1 MDTKKKTLNVAIA
14 TALLGTAGIVTLP
27 AQAAPKQVEL
37 EGYFRSGAG
46 TSSESGNIA
55 CVRLPGATTWFRLGN
70 ECDTYVALTF
80 GANLG
85 KVEDTTFKAKFT
97 FAQGTQGLANWEASA
112 PALREA
118 FVSADNIGSALEM
131 PSLNGTSLWVGKRY
145 YKNPDIH
152 MLDYTYWEPAQGP
165 GFGIDNIDVGV
176 GQFSYAMFRIG
187 DFTGYGIS
195 NNLTGFNPD
204 LIGGGSRTATVHD
217 FRLQKIDTNPGG
229 AVTVGVNLIRAS
241 NHDGTSTYT
250 TTVPQAVD
258 LDNNPAT
265 PPVNVM
271 VQQTNTIDNKP
282 GKNGIAFTLVHEQEN
297 LFGVGGTNTL
307 GFQFGNDAA
316 MLKGW
321 GAAGSTDD
329 RKEWMLFD
337 HWLYKPENSRWSATS
352 TFGYRNAEINNVTM
366 KELWLGT
373 RPHYAINKV
382 VSLFS
387 EVGYQQV
394 KPEGGETR
402 KLTKATIG
410 TQFALGNDVTVRP
423 ALRLFATY
431 AKWNDAAA
439 AAGSVVCSGRD
450 CGRPVDVFA
459 SKRSGVFYGAQVEA
473 WF

>member
-1 MDTKKKTLNVAIA
+1 
-14 TALLGTAGIVTLP
+14 
-27 AQAAPKQVEL
+27 
-37 EGYFRSGAG
+37 
-46 TSSESGNIA
+46 
-55 CVRLPGATTWFRLGN
+55 
-70 ECDTYVALTF
+70 
-80 GANLG
+80 
-85 KVEDTTFKAKFT
+85 
-97 FAQGTQGLANWEASA
+97 
-112 PALREA
+112 
-118 FVSADNIGSALEM
+118 
-131 PSLNGTSLWVGKRY
+131 
-145 YKNPDIH
+145 PDIH

-187 DFTGYGIS
+187 DYTGYGIN
-195 NNLTGFNPD
+195 NNLDGFNPD

-250 TTVPQAVD
+250 TTVPQAID

-271 VQQTNTIDNKP
+271 VQQSNTIDNKP

-352 TFGYRNAEINNVTM
+352 TFGYRNAEINDVTM
-366 KELWLGT
+366 KEVWIGT

-459 SKRSGVFYGAQVEA
+459 DKRSGVFYGAQVEA